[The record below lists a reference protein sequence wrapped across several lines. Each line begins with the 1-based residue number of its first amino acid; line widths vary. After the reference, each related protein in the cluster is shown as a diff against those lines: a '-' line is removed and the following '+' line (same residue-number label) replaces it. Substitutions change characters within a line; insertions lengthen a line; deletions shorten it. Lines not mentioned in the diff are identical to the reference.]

1 MNFSRMFR
9 SMLVGLVAGLA
20 AWSPAVASA
29 QTAGAESDKSYV
41 GPYFLVVML
50 IAFGLIIVCK
60 SARRRDEVKPIEQPA
75 GPSE

>member
-1 MNFSRMFR
+1 MNCLRIFR
-9 SMLVGLVAGLA
+9 GVLVVLTAILA

-29 QTAGAESDKSYV
+29 QTAAADSDKSYV

>member
-1 MNFSRMFR
+1 MNFLRMLR
-9 SMLVGLVAGLA
+9 NMLVAFTAVLA
-20 AWSPAVASA
+20 AWSPAVAWA
-29 QTAGAESDKSYV
+29 QTEVAEADKSYV